1 MNIDELREKSIAY
14 CVEQN
19 TVAGLAEAIAIC
31 ISNLRDKDGK
41 YLCIRLS
48 DDYQEHMDFCV
59 KIAKQ
64 LRKAQE
70 K

>member
-31 ISNLRDKDGK
+31 ISNLRDKEGR
-41 YLCIRLS
+41 YLCVRLS
-48 DDYQEHMDFCV
+48 SDHQEHLEFCV
-59 KIAKQ
+59 KIAEQ
-64 LRKAQE
+64 LRKASE

>member
-19 TVAGLAEAIAIC
+19 TVFGLAEAIAIC

-41 YLCIRLS
+41 YLCVRLS

-59 KIAKQ
+59 KIAEQ
-64 LRKAQE
+64 LRKPQE
-70 K
+70 

>member
-31 ISNLRDKDGK
+31 ISNLRDKEGR
-41 YLCIRLS
+41 YLCVRLS
-48 DDYQEHMDFCV
+48 SDYQEHMEFCV
-59 KIAKQ
+59 KIAEQ

>member
-1 MNIDELREKSIAY
+1 MNIDELRVKSIAY

-59 KIAKQ
+59 KIAEQ